1 MTKARRTLLTAMILG
16 LFLRLAIIPFLYTEW
31 TDPFVV
37 EHWAFGRVA
46 RSIVHGQGFGNAFA
60 DTGSTAVLPPVYVY
74 VLAGIFRVF
83 GPNTVASVV
92 AAAALNSVLSVLI
105 CIPVFL
111 IARRC
116 FGERAAKWAVW
127 GWALSPYGIYFSAD
141 WLWSTCLFT
150 LCLTLLFLYSLRL
163 ETSDSLRQ
171 WTGFGLFAGC
181 TALTEPVALSV
192 VPVLAGLSC
201 FHLRRQ
207 GKRWIAP
214 CATAALACI
223 AVLTP
228 WVARNY
234 EAFHQFIPVRDGYG
248 LELYLGNSGY
258 SGHWAN
264 RAVHPNHSDSELAEY
279 EHAGEIA
286 YMAHKRD
293 QALTFIRSHPRW
305 FVWMSLRRALY
316 MWTGFWSLDRT
327 YLAQEPLDPPN
338 VLVATLL
345 TVFALLGLWR
355 AFRNKNVNAIRFAA
369 TMTCFPAV
377 YYVSHPEAYYFR
389 PIDPLIVILAT
400 YALAS
405 LFKPRPTLPA

>member
-1 MTKARRTLLTAMILG
+1 MTKARRTLLTAMTTG
-16 LFLRLAIIPFLYTEW
+16 LILRLAIIPFLYTEW

-46 RSIVHGQGFGNAFA
+46 RSLVQGHGFGNAFA
-60 DTGSTAVLPPVYVY
+60 DTGSTAILPPVYAY
-74 VLAGIFRVF
+74 ILAGIFRVF
-83 GPNTVASVV
+83 GPNTIASVV
-92 AAAALNSVLSVLI
+92 AAGTLNSVLSVLT

-116 FGERAAKWAVW
+116 FGDRAAKWAAW

-150 LCLTLLFLYSLRL
+150 LLLTILFLYSLRL
-163 ETSDSLRQ
+163 ERSESLPQ
-171 WTGFGLFAGC
+171 WTGLGLFAGL
-181 TALTEPVALSV
+181 TVLTEPVALSV
-192 VPVLAGLSC
+192 IPVLAGLSC

-207 GKRWIAP
+207 GKRWLAP
-214 CATAALACI
+214 VVAAALACI
-223 AVLTP
+223 AVLAP
-228 WVARNY
+228 WIVRNY
-234 EAFHQFIPVRDGYG
+234 EVFHQFIPVRDGYG

-258 SGHWAN
+258 TGHWAN

-279 EHAGEIA
+279 EHSGEIA

-293 QALTFIRSHPRW
+293 QAVAFIRTHPGW
-305 FVWMSLRRALY
+305 FLWMSLRRAVY
-316 MWTGFWSLDRT
+316 MWTGFWSFDRA

-338 VLVATLL
+338 VFMATSL
-345 TVFALLGLWR
+345 TVLALLGLWK
-355 AFRNKNVNAIRFAA
+355 AFRDENVNAVRFAA
-369 TMTCFPAV
+369 TMACFPAV

-389 PIDPLIVILAT
+389 PIDPLIAILAT

-405 LFKPRPTLPA
+405 LFRPRHTIRS